1 MIAILKTEVDM
12 DKLAELDADMLK
24 PVPVNLSD
32 VVKNDTV
39 KKRCV

>member
-1 MIAILKTEVDM
+1 M

-24 PVPVNLSD
+24 PIPANLNKLSD

-39 KKRCV
+39 KKRCI